1 MTEPVHPILQL
12 YTTAEYPC
20 SYLPTQQAR
29 SLVVAPNH
37 LITTPV
43 YSSLMEQGFRRSGNF
58 TYRPHC
64 AQCQACESLRVV
76 VAHFQPSRSQRRA
89 WQRHGYLE
97 ASIQRLH
104 YNPAHYALYQRY
116 EKTRHPGGGMDND
129 SVAQYR
135 QFLLDSH
142 IETRLVEFRDPRAE
156 NALVMVSIIDLLT
169 QGLSAV
175 YTFYETDHP
184 EASYGTYGILWQIE
198 LARSLNLP
206 YVYLGYWIEKS
217 PKMRYKQDFHP
228 HEILRHGQW
237 QAHQPQ

>member
-76 VAHFQPSRSQRRA
+76 VAHFQPSRSQRRT
-89 WQRHGYLE
+89 WQRHGHLE
-97 ASIQRLH
+97 ASIQLLH
-104 YNPAHYALYQRY
+104 YNPAHYALY
-116 EKTRHPGGGMDND
+116 
-129 SVAQYR
+129 
-135 QFLLDSH
+135 
-142 IETRLVEFRDPRAE
+142 
-156 NALVMVSIIDLLT
+156 
-169 QGLSAV
+169 
-175 YTFYETDHP
+175 
-184 EASYGTYGILWQIE
+184 
-198 LARSLNLP
+198 
-206 YVYLGYWIEKS
+206 
-217 PKMRYKQDFHP
+217 
-228 HEILRHGQW
+228 
-237 QAHQPQ
+237 

>member
-1 MTEPVHPILQL
+1 MQL

-89 WQRHGYLE
+89 WQRHGHLE

-116 EKTRHPGGGMDND
+116 EKTRHPAAAWTTTALRNTV
-129 SVAQYR
+129 SFCWIAILKPAWSS
-135 QFLLDSH
+135 FA
-142 IETRLVEFRDPRAE
+142 TPAPR
-156 NALVMVSIIDLLT
+156 M
-169 QGLSAV
+169 
-175 YTFYETDHP
+175 
-184 EASYGTYGILWQIE
+184 LW
-198 LARSLNLP
+198 
-206 YVYLGYWIEKS
+206 
-217 PKMRYKQDFHP
+217 
-228 HEILRHGQW
+228 
-237 QAHQPQ
+237 